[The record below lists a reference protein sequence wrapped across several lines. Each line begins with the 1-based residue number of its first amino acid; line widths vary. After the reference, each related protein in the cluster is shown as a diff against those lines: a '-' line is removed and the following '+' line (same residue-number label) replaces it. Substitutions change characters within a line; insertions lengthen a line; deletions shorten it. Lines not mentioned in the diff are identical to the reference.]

1 MRLHNCDIHAVIFDM
16 DGLMID
22 TEKLYQR
29 FWREALEFYGFHPTQ
44 QLLLD
49 LRSLSRDL
57 AKQLLEATFGN
68 SINYNLIRQKRVE
81 LMDQY
86 ISCHGVVKKEGL
98 DELLE
103 FLQENNVRMAVATAT
118 EYERTKRYLSSIDIF
133 SYFDYIVCGTMVT
146 NGKPAPDIYQKVIE
160 LLELPANQCLALED
174 SPNGVKSALSA
185 GCNAIM
191 IPEDYNQSE
200 DIGVEKVHSLSEI
213 NDLLSKYR

>member
-1 MRLHNCDIHAVIFDM
+1 MRLHNWDIHAVIFDM

-29 FWREALEFYGFHPTQ
+29 FWKEAIEFYGHHPTQ

-57 AKQLLEATFGN
+57 AKQLLESTFGN
-68 SINYNLIRQKRVE
+68 SIDYNLIRQKRVE

-98 DELLE
+98 DEILE
-103 FLQENNVRMAVATAT
+103 YLQKNNIRMAVATAT
-118 EYERTKRYLSSIDIF
+118 EYERTMRYLSCIDIF
-133 SYFDYIVCGTMVT
+133 SYFDHIVCGTMVAH
-146 NGKPAPDIYQKVIE
+146 GKPAPDIYQKAIE
-160 LLELPANQCLALED
+160 LLELPAIQCLALED

-191 IPEDYNQSE
+191 VPENYDQSE
-200 DIGVEKVHSLSEI
+200 DLGVHKVHNLSEI
-213 NDLLSKYR
+213 IGLFSRL